1 MIVRLPAV
9 LLLAVFALPVSAADA
24 TCSLSDQHWIS
35 GELPGLKSWGSLHKS
50 FQEYV
55 PRCDDGFIAEGYTE
69 AVMVLLAAHWSSLHE
84 LALVAKRDPAFREFV
99 LRHIN
104 SSADSGDLKRIEE
117 QAATQCSSK
126 YKALC
131 SSIHAAAVKAIR
143 DL

>member
-24 TCSLSDQHWIS
+24 TCSLSDQQWIS
-35 GELPGLKSWGSLHKS
+35 NELPGLKSWGSLHKS
-50 FQEYV
+50 FQKYV
-55 PRCDDGFIAEGYTE
+55 PRCDDGFVAEGYTE
-69 AVMVLLAAHWSSLHE
+69 AVVVLLAKHWSSLHE
-84 LALVAKRDPAFREFV
+84 LALATKRDLAFGEFV
-99 LRHIN
+99 LRHID
-104 SSADSGDLKRIEE
+104 SSADSGDLKRIKE

-126 YKALC
+126 HKALC